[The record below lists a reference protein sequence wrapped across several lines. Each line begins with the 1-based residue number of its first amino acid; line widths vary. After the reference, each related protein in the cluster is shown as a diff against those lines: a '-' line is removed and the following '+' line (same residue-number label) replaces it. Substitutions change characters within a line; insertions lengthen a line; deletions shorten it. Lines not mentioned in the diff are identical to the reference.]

1 MIFTK
6 LELLIA
12 LRYLKSK
19 RKEGFI
25 SVIAIFSFI
34 GIMIGVA
41 TLIIVMS
48 VMNGFRYE
56 LVNRILGIN
65 SHISIYSYDRGIKD
79 FDGLI
84 AKISKIDG
92 VASAN
97 AIVESQAMLS
107 AKGRNAGGLIKGVRL
122 DDLKKKKLVANNII
136 AGEIEVLDDKNSVI
150 VGSTVAK
157 NMNLHIGDDI
167 KIISA
172 ETSNTIVGAIPR
184 LKTYKV
190 GGVFES
196 GMYEYDSTT
205 VFANFDMT
213 QIHFRFRDL
222 ASGIEIFANDM
233 EKTEDI
239 KSQIYEILVDY
250 PNLYITDWQQ
260 ANASFIDA
268 LKVESTVMFLILTL
282 IILVAAF
289 NIISSMIMLVNDKNK
304 NIALLRTLGMTKS
317 NILRI
322 FLICGSSI
330 GIVGTFLGFVIGVL
344 FSANINNIKLWLES
358 FTGAS
363 LFNPAIYFLST
374 LPSKI
379 FVSDVVLIVFMSL
392 VLSVLATIYP
402 ALKASKY
409 NPAEILRYE

>member
-1 MIFTK
+1 
-6 LELLIA
+6 
-12 LRYLKSK
+12 
-19 RKEGFI
+19 
-25 SVIAIFSFI
+25 
-34 GIMIGVA
+34 MIGVA

-48 VMNGFRYE
+48 VMNGFRYD

-65 SHISIYSYDRGIKD
+65 SHISIYSYDSGIKNYD
-79 FDGLI
+79 KLLV
-84 AKISKIDG
+84 KIKNIDG
-92 VASAN
+92 VKSAN
-97 AIVESQAMLS
+97 AIVESQAMIVANS
-107 AKGRNAGGLIKGVRL
+107 KNTGGLIKGIKL
-122 DDLKKKKLVANNII
+122 DDLKTKTLISNNITQ
-136 AGEIEVLDDKNSVI
+136 GGIEAVKNKSSVI
-150 VGSTVAK
+150 IGSIIAK
-157 NMNLHIGDDI
+157 NMNLDIGDKI

-172 ETSNTIVGAIPR
+172 QTTNTIVGAIPR
-184 LKTYKV
+184 IKTYKV

-205 VFANFDMT
+205 IFANFNIT
-213 QIHFRFRDL
+213 KKHFNFRDS
-222 ASGIEIFANDM
+222 ASGIEIFVTNMDQI
-233 EKTEDI
+233 EDV
-239 KSQIYEILVDY
+239 KRDIYEILVDN
-250 PNLYITDWQQ
+250 PSLYLTDWQQ

-304 NIALLRTLGMTKS
+304 NIALLRTLGMNKS

-330 GIVGTFLGFVIGVL
+330 GVIGTFLGFVIGVL
-344 FSANINNIKLWLES
+344 FSANINNIKIWLES
-358 FTGAS
+358 ITNTT

-379 FVSDVVLIVFMSL
+379 FVSDVVIIVLMSL
-392 VLSVLATIYP
+392 VLTILATIYP
-402 ALKASKY
+402 ALKASRY